1 MLALD
6 RKAPNW
12 LIQLLLQSGADPHLN
27 DGGGRTVLYYAVRE
41 PNMWAI
47 KRLIA
52 ENVDTDTPIRYVGQ
66 PRTVLGH
73 LLNFSDLSFSWGS
86 KDFTLVLN
94 YLRAIQVLALSVTDN
109 VVNSFGVKRT
119 PKQLIKCLHSIIAR
133 SVELSRSPLFGTYEM
148 MGKDLQEI
156 RDIVQVLVDT
166 LSNPLSLSRLCR
178 NHIRRSLGRDFHRKL
193 CQLNLPL
200 PLQEYLEI
208 YKESDLSL

>member
-12 LIQLLLQSGADPHLN
+12 LIQLLLQSGADPHLS
-27 DGGGRTVLYYAVRE
+27 DDGGRTVLYYAVRE

-47 KRLIA
+47 KRLIT

-73 LLNFSDLSFSWGS
+73 LLNFCDRAFSWGS
-86 KDFTLVLN
+86 KDFTHVLN
-94 YLRAIQVLALSVTDN
+94 YLRAMQVLALSVTDN
-109 VVNSFGVKRT
+109 VVNSFGVKR
-119 PKQLIKCLHSIIAR
+119 PIIECLHSIIAR

-193 CQLNLPL
+193 SQLNLPL